1 MNYTCSFRNETGSQQ
16 FGEETVVDAQT
27 PEEAVEKFL
36 VNKEKLYPYCL
47 VVWGWGN
54 EKFVSL
60 HNEIKKFEEQ
70 QQQVV
75 DEVAQT
81 IQGKVDYLKNISF
94 LELPAEIRDEIYDVV
109 SHLSAKLE
117 KGPLA
122 KEEIEFLK
130 VWHRLEDKELGE
142 SLLSEN
148 EMSKPESER
157 GKSPFSKVWGAA
169 FAMQGMA
176 TQNTL
181 NEIADDVGDIS
192 DGGSSGGF
200 E

>member
-1 MNYTCSFRNETGSQQ
+1 MALPVAGGRKDHQSLPRGSFATFQLC
-16 FGEETVVDAQT
+16 
-27 PEEAVEKFL
+27 VE
-36 VNKEKLYPYCL
+36 V
-47 VVWGWGN
+47 
-54 EKFVSL
+54 
-60 HNEIKKFEEQ
+60 
-70 QQQVV
+70 
-75 DEVAQT
+75 
-81 IQGKVDYLKNISF
+81 
-94 LELPAEIRDEIYDVV
+94 
-109 SHLSAKLE
+109 
-117 KGPLA
+117 
-122 KEEIEFLK
+122 
-130 VWHRLEDKELGE
+130 E
-142 SLLSEN
+142 SSSVESGRGYRQSEN